1 VNGVFFDVEA
11 DFGCWR
17 PRQGRSHELAD
28 GIKKERMTERC
39 CQPRAGRS
47 VLKTF
52 DTLGRNH

>member
-1 VNGVFFDVEA
+1 
-11 DFGCWR
+11 
-17 PRQGRSHELAD
+17 
-28 GIKKERMTERC
+28 MTERC